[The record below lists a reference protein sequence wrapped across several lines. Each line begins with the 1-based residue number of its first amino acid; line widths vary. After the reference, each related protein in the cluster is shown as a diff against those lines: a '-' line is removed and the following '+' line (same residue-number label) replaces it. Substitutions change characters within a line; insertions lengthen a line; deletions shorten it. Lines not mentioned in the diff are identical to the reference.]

1 MIVVQGLTS
10 YFDSILN
17 AEKRSLINNL
27 FSLFIPL
34 GTIVLL
40 SIQQI
45 PAALLLTCG
54 GIWALGYVWRG
65 SI

>member
-40 SIQQI
+40 SIQQV

-54 GIWALGYVWRG
+54 WYLGFGLRLAG